1 MAGRYDILILQG
13 ETFQKKIT
21 WKDSSGNEIDLTGYS
36 AKMQIRTAVTGGT
49 IITEL
54 STENGKIV
62 IAGTLLTLTISS
74 TDTALMSFTETA
86 YYDLEITKDTV
97 TKRLI
102 QGVAKLS
109 LEVTK

>member
-49 IITEL
+49 IIAEL
-54 STENGKIV
+54 STDNNKIV
-62 IAGTLLTLTISS
+62 ITGTLLTLTISA
-74 TDTALMSFTETA
+74 TDTALMDFVSPAFF
-86 YYDLEITKDTV
+86 DLEITKDGV

-102 QGVAKLS
+102 QGIAKLS